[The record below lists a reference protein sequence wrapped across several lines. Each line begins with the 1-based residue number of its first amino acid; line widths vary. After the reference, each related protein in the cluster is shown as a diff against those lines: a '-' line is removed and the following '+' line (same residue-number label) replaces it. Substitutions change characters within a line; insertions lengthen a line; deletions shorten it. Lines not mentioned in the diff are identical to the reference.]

1 MNHATY
7 LGHHEKTKPM
17 NHGCRRR
24 RGEKTKGNDNLL
36 NKKIAENFPNLKKKR
51 VTQVQEAYRTPN
63 CQDQKRN
70 TPRCIITKA
79 INTQNKERILKAAK
93 EIRQVTYKG
102 KPLRIMADF

>member
-36 NKKIAENFPNLKKKR
+36 NKIIAENFPNLKKKR
-51 VTQVQEAYRTPN
+51 VTQVQEVFCYYLI
-63 CQDQKRN
+63 Q
-70 TPRCIITKA
+70 
-79 INTQNKERILKAAK
+79 
-93 EIRQVTYKG
+93 
-102 KPLRIMADF
+102 